1 MARLDHNGEIIASIA
16 ALAGE
21 MTVATGMFSVIGALS
36 RAELAYY
43 DQKAQQ
49 YQKTVVDESVELA
62 SCTGNIT
69 IRDGKPFVHA
79 HAVLADSSCHAMAGH
94 LVSGT
99 IFAAELYMVEL
110 SGQPL
115 TRAFD
120 PMTGL
125 FLWDDK

>member
-1 MARLDHNGEIIASIA
+1 MARLDHKGEIIASIT
-16 ALAGE
+16 ALAEE
-21 MTVATGMFSVIGALS
+21 MAVATGIFSVIGALS

-43 DQKAQQ
+43 DQQARQ
-49 YQKTVVDESVELA
+49 YQKTVVDKAVELV

-79 HAVLADSSCHAMAGH
+79 HAVLADSSYHAMAGH

-99 IFAAELYMVEL
+99 IFAAELYLAEL

-115 TRAFD
+115 SRAFD
-120 PMTGL
+120 PTTGL
-125 FLWDDK
+125 FLWDGK